1 VPISMGL
8 STGLPPPCRNL
19 AQQLIRR
26 HVGLVPAVG
35 RYDPAIGGRC
45 VVDERQH
52 RCEIGR
58 HTLSDLHNFV
68 GHFSF
73 RPATGFTM
81 TRYVG
86 YLAGL
91 LTVVS
96 LFPKVLRAWR
106 TRQTKDLSVRTF
118 VILIVASALWL
129 TYGVLSSDWPV
140 IATNGGMLV
149 LNSAILTAKW
159 RYK

>member
-1 VPISMGL
+1 
-8 STGLPPPCRNL
+8 
-19 AQQLIRR
+19 
-26 HVGLVPAVG
+26 VPAVG

-58 HTLSDLHNFV
+58 HTLSDLHNLV
-68 GHFSF
+68 GHFCF
-73 RPATGFTM
+73 RLANWLHDDTLRWVSRRFVDRGLTFPTGPPC
-81 TRYVG
+81 R
-86 YLAGL
+86 
-91 LTVVS
+91 
-96 LFPKVLRAWR
+96 R
-106 TRQTKDLSVRTF
+106 TKQTKDLSVRTF

-149 LNSAILTAKW
+149 LNSAILTAKL